1 MKLGGKIVVAGV
13 TAVVATLG
21 VSLLVLRSVI
31 RNQGI
36 NQTRDTMRTVVMEAE
51 NVRESISKL
60 GKSKAFD
67 TERLLAEFKAG
78 GDLRSS
84 AIYGTIPVVAAWK
97 AIEEAAQR
105 EGYEFRVPKNQAR
118 NRNNNPTPEEEEI
131 LRLLETGNTE
141 EFFKVDRE
149 HNKLV
154 YARPIVL
161 SSDCLACHGDPK
173 NSPTGDGKDLVGF
186 PMEGWKAGEVHGA
199 FVLKADLSRIDRVVA
214 AGMQRTLLW
223 ILPVAVLVGIG
234 FYFLSRRLIVGP
246 LRQALAEIDNASH
259 QTTHASAQLSQASVE
274 LADGASSQ
282 AAALEEASAS
292 IEELASMTA
301 RNAEG
306 AEGVKNISDQ
316 TRAAAD
322 AGAAEVRAM
331 AAAMNEIKSS
341 SAEVAKI
348 VKTIDE
354 IAFQTNILALNAAV
368 EAARAGESG
377 MGFAVVAEEVR
388 SLAQRSANAARETAD
403 KIERAVSTTTRGVEI
418 SERVGRSLEEIA
430 AAVHKANSHLAEIAT
445 ASREQTQGIGQIN
458 SAVAQIDRVTQANAA
473 TAEESASAAE
483 ELRAQSAAL
492 KDGIRRLLSVVD
504 DAGEE
509 SSATGN
515 TSSVAT
521 NEAVTARPPQ
531 GRIQTPKVAS
541 PASRREGAA
550 HSKANGNGGFHDF

>member
-1 MKLGGKIVVAGV
+1 M
-13 TAVVATLG
+13 
-21 VSLLVLRSVI
+21 LRSVI

-36 NQTRDTMRTVVMEAE
+36 SQTRDTMRTVVMEAE

-60 GKSKAFD
+60 GKGKAFD

-78 GDLRSS
+78 GDLRNS

-118 NRNNNPTPEEEEI
+118 NRNNNPTPEEEQI
-131 LRLLETGNTE
+131 LRLLEAGNTE

-149 HNKLV
+149 RNQLV

-161 SSDCLACHGDPK
+161 SADCLTCHGDPK

-186 PMEGWKAGEVHGA
+186 PMEGWKAGEIHGA
-199 FVLKADLSRIDRVVA
+199 FVLKADLSRIDKVVA

-246 LRQALAEIDNASH
+246 LRQALGEIDHASH
-259 QTTHASAQLSQASVE
+259 QTTQASAQLSQASVE

-306 AEGVKNISDQ
+306 AEGVKALSDQ

-322 AGAAEVRAM
+322 AGAGEVLAM

-354 IAFQTNILALNAAV
+354 IAF
-368 EAARAGESG
+368 
-377 MGFAVVAEEVR
+377 
-388 SLAQRSANAARETAD
+388 
-403 KIERAVSTTTRGVEI
+403 
-418 SERVGRSLEEIA
+418 
-430 AAVHKANSHLAEIAT
+430 
-445 ASREQTQGIGQIN
+445 
-458 SAVAQIDRVTQANAA
+458 
-473 TAEESASAAE
+473 
-483 ELRAQSAAL
+483 
-492 KDGIRRLLSVVD
+492 
-504 DAGEE
+504 
-509 SSATGN
+509 
-515 TSSVAT
+515 
-521 NEAVTARPPQ
+521 
-531 GRIQTPKVAS
+531 
-541 PASRREGAA
+541 
-550 HSKANGNGGFHDF
+550 

>member
-1 MKLGGKIVVAGV
+1 MKLGGKIVVAGIAAVLV
-13 TAVVATLG
+13 TVG
-21 VSLLVLRSVI
+21 VSLLVQRSVI

-36 NQTRDTMRTVVMEAE
+36 SQTRDTMRTVVMEAE

-60 GKSKAFD
+60 GRSQAFD
-67 TERLLAEFKAG
+67 TPRLLAELKTG
-78 GDLRSS
+78 VELRSS

-97 AIEEAAQR
+97 AIEKAAER
-105 EGYEFRVPKNQAR
+105 EGYEFRIPKKQAR
-118 NRNNNPTPEEEEI
+118 NVANNPTPEEEVI
-131 LRLLETGNTE
+131 LRALESGTAE
-141 EFFKVDRE
+141 EFFQVDRE
-149 HNKLV
+149 RNQLV
-154 YARPIVL
+154 FARPIVL
-161 SSDCLACHGDPK
+161 SADCLTCHGDPK

-199 FVLKADLSRIDRVVA
+199 FVLKADLGRVDRVVA
-214 AGMQRTLLW
+214 AGMRRTLLW
-223 ILPVAVLVGIG
+223 ILPIAGLVGLG
-234 FYFLSRRLIVGP
+234 FYVLSRRMIVGP
-246 LRQALAEIDNASH
+246 LREALGEIDQASV
-259 QTTHASAQLSQASVE
+259 QTTHASVQLSQASVE

-306 AEGVKNISDQ
+306 AEGAKSLSDQ

-322 AGAAEVRAM
+322 AGASEVKAM
-331 AAAMNEIKSS
+331 AAAMEEIKSS

-377 MGFAVVAEEVR
+377 MGFAVVADEVR

-445 ASREQTQGIGQIN
+445 ASREQTQGISEIN
-458 SAVAQIDRVTQANAA
+458 AAVTQIDRVTQSNAA

-483 ELRAQSAAL
+483 ELRSQSAAL

-504 DAGEE
+504 DATE
-509 SSATGN
+509 
-515 TSSVAT
+515 
-521 NEAVTARPPQ
+521 P
-531 GRIQTPKVAS
+531 TPAAAAEVPS
-541 PASRREGAA
+541 PAPGAPRKTHPRTIKAPAVSHRSNGAGAA
-550 HSKANGNGGFHDF
+550 KSNGEGGFHDF